1 MIELLLAEFKRIW
14 IEFIRYPIDTI
25 SGILANTF
33 VFYGLFL
40 SANYIAGSTCST
52 LQVGERLD
60 VIVIG
65 YVLWTLVI
73 FILEGI
79 AFGIQVEAQTGTL
92 EQVFLSPFGT
102 LRVLMIRGLANLT
115 LNIVLILGVL
125 IFTMLLTK
133 RYLHFPPIIILPLI
147 TVLLSAYGLSL
158 IMAALTILYKRI
170 QQLLGL
176 VQFALFFLLT
186 FPSEIWSRSL
196 QNLRLILPM
205 TVGSDVLRDLMARN
219 QTLDLSSFMFALLN
233 GMGYLIMGV
242 LVFCWAERKAK
253 RQAILNGY

>member
-1 MIELLLAEFKRIW
+1 MIELFQAEIKRIW
-14 IEFIRYPIDTI
+14 IEFIRYPVDTI

-40 SANYIAGSTCST
+40 SAKYIGGPN

-60 VIVIG
+60 AIVIG
-65 YVLWTLVI
+65 YVLWTLVV
-73 FILEGI
+73 FTLEGI
-79 AFGIQVEAQTGTL
+79 AFGLQVEAQTGTL

-102 LRVLMIRGLANLT
+102 LRVLMIRGIANLT
-115 LNIVLILGVL
+115 LNVVLICGVL

-133 RYLHFPPIIILPLI
+133 RYLHFPVSIILPLV
-147 TVLLSAYGLSL
+147 TVLLGAYGLSL
-158 IMAALTILYKRI
+158 MMAALTLLYKRI

-186 FPSEIWSRSL
+186 FPSEIWNRSL
-196 QNLRLILPM
+196 QNLRVILPM
-205 TVGSDVLRDLMARN
+205 TVGSDVLRDLVARN
-219 QTLDLSSFMFALLN
+219 QSLDLSSFLLALMN
-233 GMGYLIMGV
+233 GMGYFIVGV
-242 LVFCWAERKAK
+242 LVFRWAERQAK